1 MSHSAAARAAPSK
14 KAAPVPPVPHGSAVD
29 ALVER
34 IGTEFGDLS
43 KQLKAI
49 AHYVEQHRDHLGL
62 EKIQDVAARAG
73 VQPSAVVRFAKH
85 FGYSGWTELQKVF
98 REGLSQRLAT

>member
-1 MSHSAAARAAPSK
+1 MPQSAAARAAPNK
-14 KAAPVPPVPHGSAVD
+14 KPALAPSLPHGTAVD

-34 IGTEFGDLS
+34 IGAEFNDLS

-98 REGLSQRLAT
+98 RDGLS